1 MEDLEDKK
9 GKFGKLA
16 LASMPDLASTLPIG
30 INRSFCGKTK
40 GVFEIASNLVCRQAI
55 YKGEPVFQSMFGT
68 EKTLGDI
75 YTPVAATIFIP
86 DTTQTVTIQN
96 KKTKFLVPSRM
107 EHDLFVVRKD
117 VHVWKVCGW
126 SSMIPWVFSFAKKH
140 WISPPPS
147 SKDPTLE
154 EDNSTL
160 GACNVASVNA
170 FPVVDGAVSA
180 AYGAIGAACK
190 KNMVV
195 VTVYKTKKAKPLD
208 YKSGSRLAGW
218 WLFGAFV
225 SLYRS
230 AVYAIQNEGEDKL
243 AILKQ
248 MYDVKELCCKA
259 KEARTELE
267 EIEEKEMPDHA
278 QFHKYDLP
286 TIKKVFNHQYFKM
299 RTQIKKEFSTDTL
312 ERYAREG
319 FVCCVSSGGA
329 YAIDEL
335 AAITA
340 LCDLVLEKVDPTDER
355 QQKQGI
361 INLITG
367 TSAGSLNALYI
378 SQIHDKI
385 FGLEVGM
392 GE

>member
-9 GKFGKLA
+9 GKFGELA

-30 INRSFCGKTK
+30 INRSFWGKTK

-96 KKTKFLVPSRM
+96 RKTKFLDPSRM

-117 VHVWKVCGW
+117 VPIWKVCGW
-126 SSMIPWVFSFAKKH
+126 SSMIPWVFSFAKEH
-140 WISPPPS
+140 WVSGPPS
-147 SKDPTLE
+147 PETEDPE
-154 EDNSTL
+154 EQLPRLD
-160 GACNVASVNA
+160 ACNVSSAYA
-170 FPVVDGAVSA
+170 YAPVDGAVSA

-195 VTVYKTKKAKPLD
+195 VTVYKTKKAKPLN
-208 YKSGSRLAGW
+208 YKGGSRIAGW
-218 WLFGAFV
+218 WLLGAFV
-225 SLYRS
+225 SFYRS
-230 AVYAIQNEGEDKL
+230 AIYALQNEGEDKL

-267 EIEEKEMPDHA
+267 EIEETEMPDHA

-286 TIKKVFNHQYFKM
+286 TIKKVFNYQYSKM
-299 RTQIKKEFSTDTL
+299 RALIKEEWSDDTL